1 MVFKN
6 VQKTIVLLVLKTTH
20 FSNDNHDVKRVG
32 ILGLRTYSQCLKIT
46 AFEFCSFQIDL
57 PGNTVRSQSSA
68 FEKLAKLTVLGISNE
83 LLST

>member
-46 AFEFCSFQIDL
+46 QNVALEFWPFPTNLVIL
-57 PGNTVRSQSSA
+57 
-68 FEKLAKLTVLGISNE
+68 KLTRLVTLFDRQ
-83 LLST
+83 L